1 MVNKAT
7 ETNNP
12 RKRQLKP
19 IDSNNMEDII
29 EEKRIHMSTQKDN
42 SLKVTEEIDQHAQRT
57 DTTTQ
62 SCSESNVNSGSE
74 ENSSNI
80 SKSSN
85 TDTESFLSVPQSNIT
100 RPKFYEK

>member
-1 MVNKAT
+1 
-7 ETNNP
+7 
-12 RKRQLKP
+12 
-19 IDSNNMEDII
+19 
-29 EEKRIHMSTQKDN
+29 MSTQKDN

-85 TDTESFLSVPQSNIT
+85 TDTESFLSVPPIKHNPPEILREISLDEI
-100 RPKFYEK
+100 RD